1 MDCGPPGP
9 SVQGILQAR
18 ILEKVATPSS
28 QGSSPPRD
36 GTPVSCIASRFFT
49 IWAIGKSLII
59 VIALQCCI
67 SFCCT
72 TMRISYIRVCAC
84 IYTSLYP
91 LPPTLPISPLYLI
104 TAHWAELPVL
114 RRSFP
119 LAGCFTHGSVFTSLP
134 CSQSIPP
141 SPSPS
146 GVHKSVL
153 CVCVSVPALPIG
165 PSVPFFWIPYICIN
179 IWYLFFSFWLTSLCM
194 TDKTTILKRKKWEEG
209 N

>member
-1 MDCGPPGP
+1 M
-9 SVQGILQAR
+9 
-18 ILEKVATPSS
+18 
-28 QGSSPPRD
+28 
-36 GTPVSCIASRFFT
+36 
-49 IWAIGKSLII
+49 GKSLII

-91 LPPTLPISPLYLI
+91 LPPTVPISPLSHHSALS
-104 TAHWAELPVL
+104 WAPCSS
-114 RRSFP
+114 RSFP
-119 LAGCFTHGSVFTSLP
+119 LAGCFTHGGVFTSLP

-165 PSVPFFWIPYICIN
+165 LSVPFFWIPYICIN
-179 IWYLFFSFWLTSLCM
+179 IWYLFFSFWLTSLC
-194 TDKTTILKRKKWEEG
+194 TADKTTILKRKKW
-209 N
+209 